1 LLTERENK
9 FVIEY
14 LKCRNPEQA
23 YMRAFEVPRDEVK
36 NEAKKL
42 IKKAEIQKEIKNLIE
57 EHVPDEINVIAKDYV
72 NFLVKGA
79 FADIGDYVEFKT
91 VEEPKYNPDGSI
103 MVDIDTGE
111 PVYTK
116 RNKVVVKNSDYLDTS
131 IVKNI
136 SNGKDGVKIELYD
149 KITCWAKLQ
158 EYFNWVSEANVE
170 NNLNMQI
177 LEALKGSIESNWE
190 DKDDEYKELHEA
202 LKKDE

>member
-1 LLTERENK
+1 LLTEQENK
-9 FVIEY
+9 LIEEY

-23 YMRAFEVPRDEVK
+23 YMRAYGVKREEVGARAVTVLRK
-36 NEAKKL
+36 G
-42 IKKAEIQKEIKNLIE
+42 EIQDEIKRLLN
-57 EHVPDEINVIAKDYV
+57 EHVPDDINVIAKDYV

-91 VEEPKYNPDGSI
+91 VEEPKYNPDGSV

-111 PVYTK
+111 PVTTK

-131 IVKNI
+131 VIKNI

-149 KITCWAKLQ
+149 KLTCWAKLQ

-177 LEALKGSIESNWE
+177 LEALKGSIESNWA